1 MKKYDDNIKNTNK
14 EIFEQMAKS
23 KSIKILRATNYNII
37 VVFLF
42 KLYYKSKKRYN
53 VWYRQ
58 KIN

>member
-37 VVFLF
+37 VVFLL
-42 KLYYKSKKRYN
+42 KLYFKSKK
-53 VWYRQ
+53 
-58 KIN
+58 KI